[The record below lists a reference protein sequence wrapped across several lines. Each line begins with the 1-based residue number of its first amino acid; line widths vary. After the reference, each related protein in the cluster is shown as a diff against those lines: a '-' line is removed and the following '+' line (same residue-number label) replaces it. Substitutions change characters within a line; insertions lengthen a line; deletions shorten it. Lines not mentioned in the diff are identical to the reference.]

1 MKDEI
6 VFFGLL
12 GILVITVAVA
22 GGTYGYFNR

>member
-12 GILVITVAVA
+12 GILVITVAVM